1 MPVKFLTEIS
11 EILWGMPMLMLFIG
25 TGIHFTVRS
34 GFFQFRAD
42 KWLKGTIG
50 HSFRERRLP
59 KEGAISPY
67 QALCTSLAACMGTG
81 NIAGVAT
88 ALTSGGPGAVF
99 WMCACAFL
107 SMMTCYAET
116 ALGIRYREKKNG
128 EWLGGAMFYIEKGL
142 GMRKTALFYAFSM
155 SLASFGIGSMTQV
168 NSAASAVESVWKI
181 SPYVTGAFFCVL
193 TFGTV
198 FGGMKRISRTA
209 EKIVPLLSVIFI
221 LSSLTA
227 LFVCRENIV
236 PSIKSIFEGAFG
248 IKALTGG
255 VTGYSVRNAVRVGVS
270 RGVFSNEAGLG
281 STCVIHASADTDSP
295 SEQGMW
301 GILEVFLDTVVMCT
315 VTGLVILTSG
325 IFGTVIA
332 DGSVLFSK
340 ALSVSLGKVGEI
352 ITAVTLCLLSF
363 ASINGWYCCGEKG
376 VTYVFGKKGK
386 VPYRILYS
394 LSVFAGSVMSL
405 DFVFSVSDILNVF
418 MALPNLLAI
427 NLLSG
432 PELRCIK
439 SDKKDNT
446 FVKNKF

>member
-1 MPVKFLTEIS
+1 
-11 EILWGMPMLMLFIG
+11 ML
-25 TGIHFTVRS
+25 
-34 GFFQFRAD
+34 
-42 KWLKGTIG
+42 
-50 HSFRERRLP
+50 
-59 KEGAISPY
+59 
-67 QALCTSLAACMGTG
+67 
-81 NIAGVAT
+81 
-88 ALTSGGPGAVF
+88 
-99 WMCACAFL
+99 
-107 SMMTCYAET
+107 
-116 ALGIRYREKKNG
+116 
-128 EWLGGAMFYIEKGL
+128 YIEKGL
-142 GMRKTALFYAFSM
+142 GMKKTAIFYAISM

-168 NSAASAVESVWKI
+168 NSAASAVESVWGI
-181 SPYVTGAFFCVL
+181 RPAVVGTVFCIL
-193 TFGTV
+193 TAVTV
-198 FGGMKRISRTA
+198 FGGMKRISKTA
-209 EKIVPLLSVIFI
+209 EKTVPLMSVIFI
-221 LSSLTA
+221 LSSVTA
-227 LFVCRENIV
+227 LFACRRNIV
-236 PSIKSIFEGAFG
+236 PALESIFEGAFG
-248 IKALTGG
+248 INALSGG
-255 VTGYSVRNAVRVGVS
+255 VAGYGVKKAIRTGVT

-281 STCVIHASADTDSP
+281 STCVIHASAKTDSP

-325 IFGTVIA
+325 LFGETSA

-340 ALSVSLGKVGEI
+340 ALSVSLGKTGEI

-418 MALPNLLAI
+418 MVLPNLLAI

>member
-1 MPVKFLTEIS
+1 MVLSDVFDI
-11 EILWGMPMLMLFIG
+11 FI
-25 TGIHFTVRS
+25 
-34 GFFQFRAD
+34 
-42 KWLKGTIG
+42 
-50 HSFRERRLP
+50 
-59 KEGAISPY
+59 
-67 QALCTSLAACMGTG
+67 
-81 NIAGVAT
+81 
-88 ALTSGGPGAVF
+88 
-99 WMCACAFL
+99 
-107 SMMTCYAET
+107 
-116 ALGIRYREKKNG
+116 
-128 EWLGGAMFYIEKGL
+128 
-142 GMRKTALFYAFSM
+142 YAFKPM
-155 SLASFGIGSMTQV
+155 SAFGGFSGASI
-168 NSAASAVESVWKI
+168 SAA
-181 SPYVTGAFFCVL
+181 
-193 TFGTV
+193 
-198 FGGMKRISRTA
+198 
-209 EKIVPLLSVIFI
+209 
-221 LSSLTA
+221 
-227 LFVCRENIV
+227 
-236 PSIKSIFEGAFG
+236 
-248 IKALTGG
+248 
-255 VTGYSVRNAVRVGVS
+255 VRCGVS
-270 RGVFSNEAGLG
+270 KGIFSNEAGLG

-325 IFGTVIA
+325 LFGETSA

-340 ALSVSLGKVGEI
+340 ALSVSLGKTGEI

-418 MALPNLLAI
+418 MVLPNLLAI